1 VTDGSRRSE
10 RASPA
15 ADVSQASGMLRRC
28 SVGAHGSEIGGA
40 MATTAMVDSYV
51 RHLLEEEH
59 GEDVQ
64 ALDGSYVLAGDHP
77 VRIWVVDGNHRSRR
91 VLVTAVVL
99 EDVDVDTEL
108 LEAVNALNA
117 VTVYGRF
124 FALDDSVHVEDT
136 VLADVLD
143 PASLFNSIG
152 FVRWA
157 AQSQADELRE
167 RLGVRGSVPAPT
179 SGSDGVQLDG
189 REELDLVDPGRSV
202 SDRSRAEAISAG
214 GYL

>member
-1 VTDGSRRSE
+1 
-10 RASPA
+10 
-15 ADVSQASGMLRRC
+15 
-28 SVGAHGSEIGGA
+28 

-64 ALDGSYVLAGDHP
+64 ALDGSYVLPGDHP

-157 AQSQADELRE
+157 AQTQADALRE
-167 RLGVRGSVPAPT
+167 RLGPPQASVPAPG
-179 SGSDGVQLDG
+179 SGPDRVRLD
-189 REELDLVDPGRSV
+189 EHEALDLVDSGSSV
-202 SDRSRAEAISAG
+202 SARSRADAISAG

>member
-1 VTDGSRRSE
+1 
-10 RASPA
+10 
-15 ADVSQASGMLRRC
+15 
-28 SVGAHGSEIGGA
+28 

-51 RHLLEEEH
+51 RHLLDEEH
-59 GEDVQ
+59 GEDIR

-152 FVRWA
+152 FVSWS
-157 AQSQADELRE
+157 AQTQGEALRE
-167 RLGVRGSVPAPT
+167 RLGLPQGPVPGPGPAPE
-179 SGSDGVQLDG
+179 GIDLGEHD
-189 REELDLVDPGRSV
+189 ELDLVGTDPSV
-202 SDRSRAEAISAG
+202 SGPSRAAAVCAG